1 MRDKKLA
8 GQVVFLTVSNIIVK
22 FAGLLFKIPM
32 TALIGEEGMGYFNSA
47 YTLFTW
53 FYMVS
58 TAGLPAASAM
68 MISRALA
75 SNKYRETRRIFRLS
89 LVIFLGLG
97 IVTSSVMIFGADF
110 FARLMKVERSAPAI
124 IAIAPTLFLICQSA
138 ALRGYFQGCGELRP
152 HALSQ
157 TAEALGKLALG
168 VALAKYAT
176 GKGASP
182 ELTAAW
188 AAVGLTIGIAA
199 GMLVLYM
206 SLLFTK
212 RLRNPELSGVGD
224 MRVVDEPRTIAA
236 ARSENDTYT
245 YSARSAR
252 GNDYTYN
259 SRSANTARAADNS
272 NSANAARAA
281 AKPRAVK
288 NAGIQPRQ
296 TQPVAS
302 IGATARRLIS
312 IALPITLSS
321 SLMSLTGLIDTL
333 IMTRRLHDIGL
344 SQTETIAIYGNYTS
358 LAVPMFNLPPVL
370 IYPLTYMLMP
380 KLAALLERDESR
392 GLTLCRTIVS
402 LTAMISIPAALG
414 LCALSEPILGLL
426 FESEVAE
433 RGAMMLTL
441 LAPSSFFVC
450 ILALTNTILQASG
463 HERIPL
469 FALTIGSV
477 VKLVSS
483 WVLIPVLGKYGTP
496 VSTFLCYFV
505 ICTISISAISSH
517 TRLGQAFSPR
527 LVIIPLINSTVAV
540 TLAVIVEQAFR
551 ARIGARP
558 AALAAIAIAAAVY
571 LPLTLPR
578 ALKLIKSTQEL

>member
-68 MISRALA
+68 MISRARALG
-75 SNKYRETRRIFRLS
+75 KYRETRRIFRLS
-89 LVIFLGLG
+89 LAIFLCLG

-124 IAIAPTLFLICQSA
+124 IAIAPTLFFICQSA

-259 SRSANTARAADNS
+259 SRSASTARAADNS
-272 NSANAARAA
+272 NSANTARAA

-288 NAGIQPRQ
+288 TAGKPARQ

-302 IGATARRLIS
+302 IGATARRLVS

-433 RGAMMLTL
+433 RGAMLLTL

-483 WVLIPVLGKYGTP
+483 WALIPVLDKYGTP

-505 ICTISISAISSH
+505 ICTISISAISSR

-527 LVIIPLINSTVAV
+527 LIAIPLINSTVAV

-558 AALAAIAIAAAVY
+558 AALAAIAIAVAVY

-578 ALKLIKSTQEL
+578 ALKLIKSTQEV

>member
-8 GQVVFLTVSNIIVK
+8 GQVVFLTASNIIVK

-53 FYMVS
+53 FYMIS

-68 MISRALA
+68 MISRARA
-75 SNKYRETRRIFRLS
+75 CGRYHETRRIFRLS
-89 LVIFLGLG
+89 LAIFLGLG
-97 IVTSSVMIFGADF
+97 IVTSSAMIFGAEF

-124 IAIAPTLFLICQSA
+124 IAIAPTLFFICQSA

-152 HALSQ
+152 HAMSQ

-168 VALAKYAT
+168 VALAKYAA
-176 GKGASP
+176 GKGYSP

-199 GMLVLYM
+199 GMLVLYL

-212 RLRNPELSGVGD
+212 RLHRPELLD
-224 MRVVDEPRTIAA
+224 NDDIRVV
-236 ARSENDTYT
+236 NDT
-245 YSARSAR
+245 
-252 GNDYTYN
+252 
-259 SRSANTARAADNS
+259 
-272 NSANAARAA
+272 
-281 AKPRAVK
+281 RAVK
-288 NAGIQPRQ
+288 SIRAANTKAVV
-296 TQPVAS
+296 PVSNNTTAS
-302 IGATARRLIS
+302 LGATALRLVT

-321 SLMSLTGLIDTL
+321 SLMSLTGLVDTL

-380 KLAALLERDESR
+380 KLAALLEHDKGR
-392 GLTLCRTIVS
+392 GLELCKTIVS
-402 LTAMISIPAALG
+402 LTAMISIPASLG
-414 LCALSEPILGLL
+414 LCALSWPILGLL
-426 FESEVAE
+426 FESGVAE

-469 FALTIGSV
+469 VALIIGSV
-477 VKLVSS
+477 VKLASS
-483 WVLIPVLGKYGTP
+483 YVLIPVIGKYGTP
-496 VSTFLCYFV
+496 VSTFICYFI
-505 ICTISISAISSH
+505 ICTISIGAISSR
-517 TRLGQAFSPR
+517 TRLGQAFSPKLFIR
-527 LVIIPLINSTVAV
+527 PLINSTVAV
-540 TLAVIVEQAFR
+540 TTAVIVEYAFR

-558 AALAAIAIAAAVY
+558 ATLAAISVAAAVY
-571 LPLTLPR
+571 LPLTLPY
-578 ALKLIKSTQEL
+578 ALKLIRSAKGSD

>member
-68 MISRALA
+68 MISRARALG
-75 SNKYRETRRIFRLS
+75 KYRETRRIFRLS

-97 IVTSSVMIFGADF
+97 IVTSSVMIFGADI

-124 IAIAPTLFLICQSA
+124 IAIAPTLFFICQSA

-212 RLRNPELSGVGD
+212 WLRRPEPLACGD
-224 MRVVDEPRTIAA
+224 ICTARDTPAANNLYTVTYTSA
-236 ARSENDTYT
+236 AR
-245 YSARSAR
+245 YSHSSNA
-252 GNDYTYN
+252 
-259 SRSANTARAADNS
+259 ANTA
-272 NSANAARAA
+272 
-281 AKPRAVK
+281 KEPRQVK

-296 TQPVAS
+296 AQPVAS
-302 IGATARRLIS
+302 IGATARRLVS

-392 GLTLCRTIVS
+392 GLGLCKTIVS

-433 RGAMMLTL
+433 RGAMLLTL

-469 FALTIGSV
+469 FALTKGSV

-483 WVLIPVLGKYGTP
+483 WVLIPLLGKYGTP

-505 ICTISISAISSH
+505 ICTISIGAISSH

-527 LVIIPLINSTVAV
+527 LIIAPLINSTVAV
-540 TLAVIVEQAFR
+540 ALAVIIEQAFR

-558 AALAAIAIAAAVY
+558 AALAAIAVAAAVY

-578 ALKLIKSTQEL
+578 ALKLIKSTQDV

>member
-8 GQVVFLTVSNIIVK
+8 GQVLFLTVSNIIVK

-68 MISRALA
+68 MISRARALG
-75 SNKYRETRRIFRLS
+75 KYRETRRIFRLS

-124 IAIAPTLFLICQSA
+124 VAIAPTLFLICQSA

-259 SRSANTARAADNS
+259 SRSANTARAA
-272 NSANAARAA
+272 

-296 TQPVAS
+296 AQPVAS
-302 IGATARRLIS
+302 IGATARRLVS

-392 GLTLCRTIVS
+392 GLGLCRTIVS

-433 RGAMMLTL
+433 RGAMLLTL

-483 WVLIPVLGKYGTP
+483 WVLIPLLGKYGTP

-505 ICTISISAISSH
+505 ICTISIGAISSH

-527 LVIIPLINSTVAV
+527 LIAIPLINSTVAV

-578 ALKLIKSTQEL
+578 ALKLIKSTQKL

>member
-168 VALAKYAT
+168 VALARYAA
-176 GKGASP
+176 GKGYSP

-212 RLRNPELSGVGD
+212 WLRNPELSGVGD

-259 SRSANTARAADNS
+259 SRSANTARAA
-272 NSANAARAA
+272 

-288 NAGIQPRQ
+288 NADIQPRQ
-296 TQPVAS
+296 AQPVAS

-392 GLTLCRTIVS
+392 GLGLCKTIVS

-426 FESEVAE
+426 FEPEVAE
-433 RGAMMLTL
+433 RGAMLLTL

-483 WVLIPVLGKYGTP
+483 WALIPVLGKYGTP

-527 LVIIPLINSTVAV
+527 LIAIPLINSTVAV

-558 AALAAIAIAAAVY
+558 AALAAIAIAVAVY

-578 ALKLIKSTQEL
+578 ALKLIKSTQEV

>member
-89 LVIFLGLG
+89 LAIFLGLG

-157 TAEALGKLALG
+157 TTEALGKLALG
-168 VALAKYAT
+168 VALAKYAA

-224 MRVVDEPRTIAA
+224 MRVVDEPRTIAD

-259 SRSANTARAADNS
+259 SRSANTARAA
-272 NSANAARAA
+272 

-296 TQPVAS
+296 AQPVAS
-302 IGATARRLIS
+302 IGATARRLVS

-392 GLTLCRTIVS
+392 GLGLCKTIVS

-469 FALTIGSV
+469 FALTAGSI

-505 ICTISISAISSH
+505 ICTISISAISSR

-527 LVIIPLINSTVAV
+527 LIIAPLINSTVAV
-540 TLAVIVEQAFR
+540 ALAVIVEQAFR